1 MSQRFKRHEVP
12 LDQTWDLKDLYK
24 NESEWLNELEWL
36 KEKTSDFTKHQGHLT
51 DSPQYLLQALNEYQ
65 EIYNAIIRVS
75 SYSSL
80 KQSEDGT
87 NPENQSRGMT
97 LGSQMSQIHSKLS
110 FIDSELSEMPP
121 SLFESW
127 LKENDAFKPFENL
140 LRDLFEEKKFK
151 LSPETEKVLAS
162 FGALHNSPYRTYS
175 TSKAAD
181 MIFDDFADENNQ
193 PHPNSFV
200 LFENKYEFSPNT
212 VVRRN
217 AYKSFCKT
225 LNQYKNTYAALYAT
239 EVEKQVT
246 MSRIRGYESVS
257 HMLLHPHKI
266 SFEMYNNQVQLIY
279 TQLAPHMRKFA
290 KLKKQELGLEALYF
304 CDLKAPLDVD
314 FVPPATYD
322 DIQSMIIE
330 SLSILGDD
338 YKEIIETAFSNRWI
352 DYADN
357 VGKATGA
364 FCASPYGV
372 HPYILISFEENMRL
386 AFTLA
391 HELGHAGHFQ
401 LAMQNQNLFNLRPS
415 TYFVEA
421 PSTLNEMLLAEYLM
435 KKESS
440 PRMKRWVIL
449 QLLGTYYHNFVTHLL
464 EAEFQRRI
472 YAFAEGGKPLT
483 ASLLC
488 QTKLEVIKT
497 FWGDAVIVDED
508 AGLTWM
514 RQPHYYMGLYP
525 YTYSAG
531 LSASTAIAKQI
542 AAEGEPA
549 VARWISTLKAGGS
562 LPPHELLKK
571 AGIDMSTPKPIE
583 DAVGYV
589 GDLIEELIALF

>member
-1 MSQRFKRHEVP
+1 MSQRLKRQEVP
-12 LDQTWDLKDLYK
+12 MEQTWDLKDLYT
-24 NESEWLNELEWL
+24 NENEWL
-36 KEKTSDFTKHQGHLT
+36 KDLELAKEKATDFMKHQGHLT
-51 DSPQYLLQALNEYQ
+51 DSPQFLLKALNEYQ
-65 EIYNAIIRVS
+65 ELYTLLIRLGN
-75 SYSSL
+75 YSSL

-87 NPENQSRGMT
+87 NPENQSRSMT
-97 LGSQMSQIHSKLS
+97 LGSQMSQIHSQLA

-127 LKENDAFKPFENL
+127 LNDHPDFKPFENYL
-140 LRDLFEEKKFK
+140 KDLFEEKKYK
-151 LSPETEKVLAS
+151 LSPETEKILAS
-162 FGALHNSPYRTYS
+162 FGGLYNSPYRTYS

-181 MIFDDFADENNQ
+181 MIFEDFLDEDNQ
-193 PHPNSFV
+193 THPNSFV
-200 LFENKYEFSPNT
+200 LFENKYEFSPNST
-212 VVRRN
+212 MRRN

-239 EVEKQVT
+239 EVEKDVT
-246 MSRIRGYESVS
+246 MSKVRGYESVS

-266 SFEMYNNQVQLIY
+266 DFEMYNKQVQLIY

-290 KLKKQELGLEALYF
+290 KLKKEQLGLDEMLF

-322 DIQSMIIE
+322 DIQAMIID

-338 YKEIIETAFSNRWI
+338 YKKVIEKAFSDRWI

-357 VGKATGA
+357 IGKATGA

-435 KKESS
+435 KRESS

-464 EAEFQRRI
+464 EAEFQRRV
-472 YAFAEGGKPLT
+472 YTFAEEGQPLT

-488 QTKLEVIKT
+488 QTKLQVIKT
-497 FWGDAVIVDED
+497 FWGDAVVVDED

-542 AAEGEPA
+542 STEGEPA
-549 VARWISTLKAGGS
+549 VERWIKTLKSGGS
-562 LPPHELLKK
+562 LSPHELLKN

-583 DAVGYV
+583 DAVEYV
-589 GDLIEELIALF
+589 GQLIDELITLF